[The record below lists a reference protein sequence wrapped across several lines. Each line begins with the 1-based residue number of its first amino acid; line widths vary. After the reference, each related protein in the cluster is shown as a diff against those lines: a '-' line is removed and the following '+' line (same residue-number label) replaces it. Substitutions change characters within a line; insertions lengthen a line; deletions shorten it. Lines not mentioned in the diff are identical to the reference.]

1 MLICRHCSPPHHAP
15 LSVALA
21 LTPLQV
27 DTGAPGC
34 LITQTFILVRVFHVV
49 MGCYFGVLLI
59 GIAPKMFRCWVE
71 GFLTAD
77 AEAERG
83 FHLESS
89 VLAMLEPP

>member
-1 MLICRHCSPPHHAP
+1 
-15 LSVALA
+15 
-21 LTPLQV
+21 
-27 DTGAPGC
+27 
-34 LITQTFILVRVFHVV
+34 VV